1 MSGITKLHLAT
12 LFCHQNDYHGTCIA
26 RGTVSM
32 EVTGTRPRDRLDRL
46 ESDIEVYMCIYE
58 INPEMSTDRERWAVV
73 VKTST
78 QPSW

>member
-12 LFCHQNDYHGTCIA
+12 LFCYQNDYHGTCIA

-46 ESDIEVYMCIYE
+46 ESDIPTCASM
-58 INPEMSTDRERWAVV
+58 
-73 VKTST
+73 KLT
-78 QPSW
+78 QKCLLTENDGLSW